1 MGSGSTTGLLGD
13 EAAGEVASGSW
24 LGCDGGMALGSD
36 SLLPL
41 IQLAITPV
49 ILITGLGSLM
59 LTMTN
64 RLGRIVDRT
73 RILAGQARS
82 ASGEDRAHLE
92 SQLRIL
98 FRRASLVRMAVSLAA
113 TSMFVSG
120 LLVVAIFLSAL
131 LQIEAGLALLA
142 LFVAAVGLLLGA
154 LVYFLRD
161 INQALNALRLEVRR
175 ALPDV

>member
-1 MGSGSTTGLLGD
+1 
-13 EAAGEVASGSW
+13 
-24 LGCDGGMALGSD
+24 MALGSD
-36 SLLPL
+36 ALLPM

-49 ILITGLGSLM
+49 ILITGLGSLL

-73 RILAGQARS
+73 RILAGQARGA
-82 ASGEDRAHLE
+82 ASGEERAHIE

-98 FRRASLVRMAVSLAA
+98 FRRAKFVRMAVSLAA
-113 TSMFVSG
+113 MSMFVSG

-131 LQIEAGLALLA
+131 LHVEVGPLL
-142 LFVAAVGLLLGA
+142 LVFFVAAIALLLGA

-161 INQALNALRLEVRR
+161 INQALNALGLEVRR
-175 ALPDV
+175 ALSDA

>member
-1 MGSGSTTGLLGD
+1 MVL
-13 EAAGEVASGSW
+13 ASN
-24 LGCDGGMALGSD
+24 A
-36 SLLPL
+36 LLPM

-49 ILITGLGSLM
+49 ILITGLGSLL

-73 RILAGQARS
+73 RILAGQART
-82 ASGEDRAHLE
+82 APAGGEERAHIE

-98 FRRASLVRMAVSLAA
+98 FRRARLVRMAVSLAA
-113 TSMFVSG
+113 LSMFVSG

-131 LQIEAGLALLA
+131 LGLEAGPVLLA
-142 LFVAAVGLLLGA
+142 LFIASIGLLLSA

-161 INQALNALRLEVRR
+161 INMTLNALGLEVRR
-175 ALPDV
+175 AIPDA

>member
-1 MGSGSTTGLLGD
+1 
-13 EAAGEVASGSW
+13 
-24 LGCDGGMALGSD
+24 MALGSD

-82 ASGEDRAHLE
+82 AAPGEERTHIE

-98 FRRASLVRMAVSLAA
+98 FRRAGLVRMAVSLAA

-131 LQIEAGLALLA
+131 LRIDAGFALLA
-142 LFVAAVGLLLGA
+142 LFVAAIGLLLGA

-161 INQALNALRLEVRR
+161 INQALHALRLEVHRS
-175 ALPDV
+175 LPEL

>member
-1 MGSGSTTGLLGD
+1 MIAIG
-13 EAAGEVASGSW
+13 ERPIWAGR
-24 LGCDGGMALGSD
+24 MALGSD
-36 SLLPL
+36 SLLPM

-49 ILITGLGSLM
+49 ILITGLGSLL

-73 RILAGQARS
+73 RILAGQART
-82 ASGEDRAHLE
+82 AVPGDERAHIE

-98 FRRASLVRMAVSLAA
+98 FRRAGLVRMAVSLAA

-131 LQIEAGLALLA
+131 LRIEAGFALLG
-142 LFVAAVGLLLGA
+142 LFVAAIALLLGA

-161 INQALNALRLEVRR
+161 INQALHALGLEVHR
-175 ALPDV
+175 AMPDP

>member
-1 MGSGSTTGLLGD
+1 M
-13 EAAGEVASGSW
+13 
-24 LGCDGGMALGSD
+24 
-36 SLLPL
+36 

-73 RILAGQARS
+73 RILAGQART
-82 ASGEDRAHLE
+82 ASGEDRPQTE

-98 FRRASLVRMAVSLAA
+98 FFRAKLVRMAVSLVAL
-113 TSMFVSG
+113 SMFVSG

-131 LQIEAGLALLA
+131 LRIEAGLVLLA
-142 LFVAAVGLLLGA
+142 LFVAAISLLLGA

-161 INQALNALRLEVRR
+161 INQALNALGLEVRR
-175 ALPDV
+175 ALPDL

>member
-1 MGSGSTTGLLGD
+1 
-13 EAAGEVASGSW
+13 
-24 LGCDGGMALGSD
+24 MALGSD
-36 SLLPL
+36 ALLPM
-41 IQLAITPV
+41 IQLAVTPV
-49 ILITGLGSLM
+49 ILITGLGSLL

-73 RILAGQARS
+73 RILAGQARG
-82 ASGEDRAHLE
+82 AAGEERAHIE

-98 FRRASLVRMAVSLAA
+98 FRRARLVRMAVSLA
-113 TSMFVSG
+113 TLSMFVSG

-131 LQIEAGLALLA
+131 LSLQSGPLLLS
-142 LFVAAVGLLLGA
+142 LFVAAIALLLGA

-161 INQALNALRLEVRR
+161 INVTLTALGLEVRR

>member
-1 MGSGSTTGLLGD
+1 
-13 EAAGEVASGSW
+13 
-24 LGCDGGMALGSD
+24 MALGSD
-36 SLLPL
+36 SLLPM

-73 RILAGQARS
+73 RILAGQARL
-82 ASGEDRAHLE
+82 AAPGEERAHIE

-98 FRRASLVRMAVSLAA
+98 FRRAGFVRRAVSLAT

-120 LLVVAIFLSAL
+120 LLVVMIFLSAL
-131 LQIEAGLALLA
+131 LRIEAGFVLLA
-142 LFVAAVGLLLGA
+142 LFVAAIGLLLGA
-154 LVYFLRD
+154 LIYFMRD
-161 INQALNALRLEVRR
+161 INQALKALEIEARR
-175 ALPDV
+175 AVPDL

>member
-1 MGSGSTTGLLGD
+1 VIAINGRLIWVGS
-13 EAAGEVASGSW
+13 
-24 LGCDGGMALGSD
+24 MALGSE
-36 SLLPL
+36 SLLPM

-49 ILITGLGSLM
+49 ILITGLGSLL

-73 RILAGQARS
+73 RILAGQART
-82 ASGEDRAHLE
+82 AAPGEERAHIE

-98 FRRASLVRMAVSLAA
+98 FRRAGLVRMAVSLAA

-131 LQIEAGLALLA
+131 LRIEVGFALLG
-142 LFVAAVGLLLGA
+142 LFVAAIALLLGA

-161 INQALNALRLEVRR
+161 INQALHALGLEVRR
-175 ALPDV
+175 AMPDL

>member
-1 MGSGSTTGLLGD
+1 
-13 EAAGEVASGSW
+13 
-24 LGCDGGMALGSD
+24 MALGSD
-36 SLLPL
+36 ALLPM

-73 RILAGQARS
+73 RILAGQART
-82 ASGEDRAHLE
+82 ASGEERAHVE

-98 FRRASLVRMAVSLAA
+98 FRRAKLVRMAVSLA
-113 TSMFVSG
+113 TMSMFVSG

-131 LQIEAGLALLA
+131 SGLEAGPVLLA
-142 LFVAAVGLLLGA
+142 LFVAAIGLLLGA

-161 INQALNALRLEVRR
+161 INVTLTALALEVRR
-175 ALPDV
+175 AVPDA

>member
-1 MGSGSTTGLLGD
+1 
-13 EAAGEVASGSW
+13 
-24 LGCDGGMALGSD
+24 MALGSD
-36 SLLPL
+36 ALLPM

-73 RILAGQARS
+73 RILAGQARTS
-82 ASGEDRAHLE
+82 AGEDRAQAE

-98 FRRASLVRMAVSLAA
+98 YHRAKLVRMAVSLVAL
-113 TSMFVSG
+113 SMFVSG

-131 LQIEAGLALLA
+131 LRIEAGLVLLA

-161 INQALNALRLEVRR
+161 INQALNALGLEVHR
-175 ALPDV
+175 AVPEL

>member
-1 MGSGSTTGLLGD
+1 
-13 EAAGEVASGSW
+13 
-24 LGCDGGMALGSD
+24 MAFGSD
-36 SLLPL
+36 SLLPM

-73 RILAGQARS
+73 RILAGQART
-82 ASGEDRAHLE
+82 ATGDERADIE
-92 SQLRIL
+92 SQLLIL
-98 FRRASLVRMAVSLAA
+98 FHRAGLVRVAVSLAT
-113 TSMFVSG
+113 TSMIVSG

-131 LQIEAGLALLA
+131 LGVDAGIALLL
-142 LFVAAVGLLLGA
+142 LFVAAIGLLLGA

-161 INQALNALRLEVRR
+161 INKALHALRLEVRR
-175 ALPDV
+175 TMPDA

>member
-1 MGSGSTTGLLGD
+1 
-13 EAAGEVASGSW
+13 
-24 LGCDGGMALGSD
+24 MALGSD
-36 SLLPL
+36 SLLPM

-49 ILITGLGSLM
+49 ILITGLGSLL

-73 RILAGQARS
+73 RVLAGQAR
-82 ASGEDRAHLE
+82 AAAPGDERVHIE

-98 FRRASLVRMAVSLAA
+98 FRRAGLVRMAVSLAA
-113 TSMFVSG
+113 MSIFVSG

-131 LQIEAGLALLA
+131 LRIEAGFALLG
-142 LFVAAVGLLLGA
+142 LFVAAVALLLGA

-161 INQALNALRLEVRR
+161 INKALHALGLEVRR
-175 ALPDV
+175 AVPDL

>member
-1 MGSGSTTGLLGD
+1 
-13 EAAGEVASGSW
+13 
-24 LGCDGGMALGSD
+24 MAFGSD
-36 SLLPL
+36 SLLPM

-73 RILAGQARS
+73 RILAGQART
-82 ASGEDRAHLE
+82 ATGEERAHIA

-98 FRRASLVRMAVSLAA
+98 YDRAGLVRMAVSLA
-113 TSMFVSG
+113 TMSMIVSG

-131 LQIEAGLALLA
+131 LRIEAGALLLG

-161 INQALNALRLEVRR
+161 INRALNALGLEVRR
-175 ALPDV
+175 ALPDA

>member
-1 MGSGSTTGLLGD
+1 MIAIGERLMWARPMAFGS
-13 EAAGEVASGSW
+13 E
-24 LGCDGGMALGSD
+24 
-36 SLLPL
+36 SLLPM

-49 ILITGLGSLM
+49 ILITGLGSLL

-73 RILAGQARS
+73 RILAGQART
-82 ASGEDRAHLE
+82 AAPGEERTHIE

-98 FRRASLVRMAVSLAA
+98 FRRAGLVRMAVSLAA

-131 LQIEAGLALLA
+131 LRIEAGFALLG
-142 LFVAAVGLLLGA
+142 LFVAAIALLLGA

-161 INQALNALRLEVRR
+161 INQALRALGLEVRR
-175 ALPDV
+175 AMPDP

>member
-1 MGSGSTTGLLGD
+1 
-13 EAAGEVASGSW
+13 
-24 LGCDGGMALGSD
+24 MALGSD
-36 SLLPL
+36 SLLPM

-82 ASGEDRAHLE
+82 AAPGEERAHIE

-98 FRRASLVRMAVSLAA
+98 FRRAGLVRRAVSLAT

-120 LLVVAIFLSAL
+120 LLVVMIFLSAL
-131 LQIEAGLALLA
+131 LRIEAGFVLLA
-142 LFVAAVGLLLGA
+142 LFVAAIGLLLGA
-154 LVYFLRD
+154 LIYFMRD
-161 INQALNALRLEVRR
+161 INQALKALELEVRR
-175 ALPDV
+175 AVPDL